1 MGWGMPELEMTVL
14 AEGLRFP
21 EGPIA
26 LPDGSVLLVEIQRRT
41 LSKVLP
47 DGTVEV
53 VADCGGG
60 PNGAAFGPDG
70 RVWVCNNGGFE
81 WTERDGRFLPG
92 PQPADYAGGSIQA
105 VDIEDGSVET
115 IYTHCGEHGLRGPN
129 DLVFDGAGGF
139 WFTDPG
145 KARRRDRDIG
155 ALYYAKA
162 DGSGVEQRSYGL
174 ETPNGVGL
182 SPDGSTL
189 YVAMTTTGRVY
200 QWPLA
205 EPGRFDSPYPNDRG
219 RLLMAD
225 PGENAFDSLAVDGEG
240 HVCVAT
246 IRDGGITDVAPDGS
260 WTHVPTGDRL
270 TTNICFG
277 GADLRTAYIT
287 CSASGTLVRCQW
299 PRPGLRLPH
308 NPY

>member
-1 MGWGMPELEMTVL
+1 MPELEMTVV

-26 LPDGSVLLVEIQRRT
+26 LPDGSVLLVEIQRQT

-47 DGTVEV
+47 DGTVQV

-105 VDIEDGSVET
+105 VDLTDGSVET
-115 IYTHCGEHGLRGPN
+115 VYTHCGEHGLRGPN
-129 DLVFDGAGGF
+129 DLVFDGDGGF

-145 KARRRDRDIG
+145 KARARERDIG
-155 ALYYAKA
+155 GLYYARA
-162 DGSGVEQRSYGL
+162 DGSAIEQRSWGL
-174 ETPNGVGL
+174 ETPNGVGVW
-182 SPDGSTL
+182 PRGWVVVVGHATTRPGDPWA
-189 YVAMTTTGRVY
+189 VAG
-200 QWPLA
+200 
-205 EPGRFDSPYPNDRG
+205 PGGVDTAVANDRG

-277 GADLRTAYIT
+277 GPDLRTAYIT

-299 PRPGLRLPH
+299 PRPGLRLHHSPA
-308 NPY
+308 

>member
-1 MGWGMPELEMTVL
+1 MEMTLV

-21 EGPIA
+21 EGPVA
-26 LPDGSVLLVEIQRRT
+26 LPDGSVLVVEIAGQC
-41 LSKVLP
+41 LSRVHP
-47 DGTVEV
+47 DGRVEV
-53 VADCGGG
+53 VADTGGG

-70 RVWVCNNGGFE
+70 RVWICNNGGFE
-81 WTERDGRFLPG
+81 WDRRDGRWIPG
-92 PQPADYAGGSIQA
+92 PQPADYTGGCIQA
-105 VDIEDGSVET
+105 VDIDSGAVEV

-129 DLVFDGAGGF
+129 DLVFDDAGGF

-145 KARRRDRDIG
+145 KGRARDRDIG
-155 ALYYAKA
+155 GLYYATA
-162 DGSGVEQRSYGL
+162 DGSTIRQMSWGL

-200 QWPLA
+200 RWKLSG
-205 EPGRFDSPYPNDRG
+205 PGVFDSPYANDRG
-219 RLLMAD
+219 TMLMAD

-246 IRDGGITDVAPDGS
+246 IRDGGITDVSPDGS

-277 GADLRTAYIT
+277 GPDLRTAFIT
-287 CSASGTLVRCQW
+287 CSASGTLVRCTW
-299 PRPGLRLPH
+299 PRPGLRLNH

>member
-1 MGWGMPELEMTVL
+1 MEMTVV

-21 EGPIA
+21 EGPVA
-26 LPDGSVLLVEIQRRT
+26 LPDGSVLLVEIAGQC
-41 LSKVLP
+41 LSRVYP
-47 DGTVEV
+47 DGRVEV
-53 VADCGGG
+53 VAETGGG

-70 RVWVCNNGGFE
+70 RVWICNNGGFE
-81 WTERDGRFLPG
+81 WGRKDGRWIPG

-105 VDIEDGSVET
+105 VDIDSGAVEVIFT
-115 IYTHCGEHGLRGPN
+115 QCGEHGLRGPN
-129 DLVFDGAGGF
+129 DLVFDDAGGF

-145 KARRRDRDIG
+145 KGRARDRDIG
-155 ALYYAKA
+155 GLYYATA
-162 DGSGVEQRSYGL
+162 DGSTIRQMSWGL

-182 SPDGSTL
+182 SPDGTTL

-200 QWPLA
+200 QWKLSG
-205 EPGRFDSPYPNDRG
+205 PGAFDSPYANDRG
-219 RLLMAD
+219 TMLMAD

-246 IRDGGITDVAPDGS
+246 IRNGGITVVAPDGT

-277 GADLRTAYIT
+277 GPDLRTAFIT
-287 CSASGTLVRCQW
+287 CSASGTLVRCTW
-299 PRPGLRLPH
+299 PRPGLRLHH

>member
-1 MGWGMPELEMTVL
+1 MSTEMTVV

-26 LPDGSVLLVEIQRRT
+26 LPDGSVLLVEIARRT
-41 LSKVLP
+41 LSKVAP

-53 VADCGGG
+53 VADVGGG

-70 RVWVCNNGGFE
+70 RVWICNNGGFA
-81 WTERDGRFLPG
+81 WRQKDGRDIPG
-92 PQPADYAGGSIQA
+92 PQPEDYAGGSIQA
-105 VDIEDGSVET
+105 VDLDTGAVET
-115 IYTHCGEHGLRGPN
+115 VYTACGEHPLRGPN

-145 KARRRDRDIG
+145 KARDRDRDIG
-155 ALYYAKA
+155 GLYYAHA
-162 DGSGVEQRSYGL
+162 DGSGVEQRSWGL

-182 SPDGSTL
+182 SPDGGTL

-200 QWPLA
+200 RWALRS
-205 EPGRFDSPYPNDRG
+205 PGVFDSPYANDRG
-219 RLLMAD
+219 TLLMAD

-246 IRDGGITDVAPDGS
+246 IRDGGITDVAPDGT

-277 GADLRTAYIT
+277 GDDLRTAFIT
-287 CSASGTLVRCQW
+287 CSASGTLVRTTW
-299 PRPGLRLPH
+299 ARPGLRLHH

>member
-1 MGWGMPELEMTVL
+1 
-14 AEGLRFP
+14 
-21 EGPIA
+21 
-26 LPDGSVLLVEIQRRT
+26 VLLVEIARQT
-41 LSKVLP
+41 LSEVRP
-47 DGTVEV
+47 DGTVSV
-53 VADCGGG
+53 VAELGGG

-81 WTERDGRFLPG
+81 WRVRDGRDIPG

-105 VDIEDGSVET
+105 VDLADGSVET
-115 IYTHCGEHGLRGPN
+115 IYTHCGEWQLRGPN
-129 DLVFDGAGGF
+129 DLVFDGDGGF

-145 KARRRDRDIG
+145 KARARDRDLG
-155 ALYYAKA
+155 ALYYARA
-162 DGSGVEQRSYGL
+162 DGSGVEQRSFGL
-174 ETPNGVGL
+174 ESPNGVGL
-182 SPDGSTL
+182 SPDGRTL

-205 EPGRFDSPYPNDRG
+205 GPGRFDSSFPNDRG
-219 RLLMAD
+219 RLLMSD

-260 WTHVPTGDRL
+260 WSHVPTGDRL
-270 TTNICFG
+270 TTNLCFG
-277 GADLRTAYIT
+277 GPDLRTAFIT
-287 CSASGTLVRCQW
+287 CSATGALRSCTW
-299 PRPGLRLPH
+299 PRPGLRLHH

>member
-1 MGWGMPELEMTVL
+1 MPQLEMTVV

-26 LPDGSVLLVEIQRRT
+26 LPDGSVLLVEIERRT

-47 DGTVEV
+47 DGSVEV

-81 WTERDGRFLPG
+81 WSERNGRLIPG
-92 PQPADYAGGSIQA
+92 PQAPDYAGGSIQA
-105 VDIEDGSVET
+105 VDVGSGSVET
-115 IYTHCGEHGLRGPN
+115 IYTHCGEHQLRGPN
-129 DLVFDGAGGF
+129 DLVFDGEGGF

-145 KARRRDRDIG
+145 KARRRDRDVG
-155 ALYYAKA
+155 ALYYAHA
-162 DGSGVEQRSYGL
+162 DGSGVEERSFGL
-174 ETPNGVGL
+174 ESPNGVGL
-182 SPDGSTL
+182 SPDGAVL

-205 EPGRFDSPYPNDRG
+205 SPGRFDSTFANDRG

-240 HVCVAT
+240 HICVAT
-246 IRDGGITDVAPDGS
+246 IRDGGITDVAPDGTWS
-260 WTHVPTGDRL
+260 HVPTGDRL

-277 GADLRTAYIT
+277 GPDLHTAYIT
-287 CSASGTLVRCQW
+287 CSASGTLVSCRW
-299 PRPGLRLPH
+299 PRPGLRLHH
-308 NPY
+308 NPA

>member
-1 MGWGMPELEMTVL
+1 MEIM
-14 AEGLRFP
+14 AEGLQFP

-26 LPDGSVLLVEIQRRT
+26 LPDGSVLVVEIGGQA
-41 LSKVLP
+41 LSRVAP
-47 DGTVEV
+47 DGTVTV
-53 VADCGGG
+53 VAETGGG

-70 RVWVCNNGGFE
+70 RVWICNNGGFE
-81 WTERDGRFLPG
+81 WNRRDGRWIPG

-105 VDIEDGSVET
+105 VDLATGAVET
-115 IYTHCGEHGLRGPN
+115 IYTHCGDNLLRGPN
-129 DLVFDGAGGF
+129 DLVFDGEGGF

-145 KARRRDRDIG
+145 KARARERDVG
-155 ALYYAKA
+155 ALYYGRT
-162 DGSGVEQRSYGL
+162 DGSGVTEMSLGL

-182 SPDGSTL
+182 SPDGTLL

-200 QWPLA
+200 RWKLA
-205 EPGRFDSPYPNDRG
+205 GPGRFDSPYANDRG
-219 RLLMAD
+219 SLLMAD

-246 IRDGGITDVAPDGS
+246 IRDGGITDIAPDGT

-277 GADLRTAYIT
+277 GPDLRTAWIT
-287 CSASGTLVRCQW
+287 CSASGTLVKTTW
-299 PRPGLRLPH
+299 PRPGLRLHH

>member
-1 MGWGMPELEMTVL
+1 MEPAMTVV
-14 AEGLRFP
+14 AEGLQFP
-21 EGPIA
+21 EGPVA
-26 LPDGSVLLVEIQRRT
+26 LPDGSVLLVEIARRT
-41 LSKVLP
+41 LSRVSPEGK
-47 DGTVEV
+47 VEV

-70 RVWVCNNGGFE
+70 RVWICNNGGFE
-81 WTERDGRFLPG
+81 WRVKDGRYTPG
-92 PQPADYAGGSIQA
+92 PQPAEYAGGSIQA
-105 VDIEDGSVET
+105 VDVATGAVET
-115 IYTHCGEHGLRGPN
+115 VYTECDGNLLRGPN

-145 KARRRDRDIG
+145 KARARDRDVG

-162 DGSGVEQRSYGL
+162 DGSEIREMSFGL

-182 SPDGSTL
+182 SPDGAQL

-200 QWPLA
+200 RWTLKA
-205 EPGRFDSPYPNDRG
+205 PGVIDSPYPRDRG
-219 RLLMAD
+219 TLLMAD

-277 GADLRTAYIT
+277 GADLRTAFIT
-287 CSASGTLVRCQW
+287 CSASGTLVRTTW
-299 PRPGLRLPH
+299 PRPGLKLHH

>member
-1 MGWGMPELEMTVL
+1 MEMTVV

-21 EGPIA
+21 EGPVA
-26 LPDGSVLLVEIQRRT
+26 LPDGSVLVVEIAGQC
-41 LSKVLP
+41 LSRVHP
-47 DGTVEV
+47 DGRVEV
-53 VADCGGG
+53 VADTGGG

-70 RVWVCNNGGFE
+70 RVWICNNGGFE
-81 WTERDGRFLPG
+81 WGRRDGRWIPG
-92 PQPADYAGGSIQA
+92 PQPADYAGGCIQA
-105 VDIEDGSVET
+105 VDIETGAVEV

-129 DLVFDGAGGF
+129 DLVFDDAGGF

-145 KARRRDRDIG
+145 KARARERDVG
-155 ALYYAKA
+155 GLYYATA
-162 DGSGVEQRSYGL
+162 DGSTIRQMSWGL

-182 SPDGSTL
+182 SPDDAML

-200 QWPLA
+200 QWKLSG
-205 EPGRFDSPYPNDRG
+205 PGVFDSPYANDRG
-219 RLLMAD
+219 TMLMAD

-246 IRDGGITDVAPDGS
+246 IRDGGITDVSPDGT

-277 GADLRTAYIT
+277 GPDLRTAFIT
-287 CSASGTLVRCQW
+287 CSASGTLVRCTW
-299 PRPGLRLPH
+299 PRPGLRLHH

>member
-1 MGWGMPELEMTVL
+1 MEMTVV

-21 EGPIA
+21 EGPVA
-26 LPDGSVLLVEIQRRT
+26 LPDGSVLVVEIAGRC
-41 LSKVLP
+41 LSRVHP
-47 DGTVEV
+47 DGRVEV
-53 VADCGGG
+53 VADTGGG

-70 RVWVCNNGGFE
+70 RVWICNNGGFE
-81 WTERDGRFLPG
+81 WGRKDGRWIPG

-105 VDIEDGSVET
+105 VDLDSGAVEV

-129 DLVFDGAGGF
+129 DLVFDDAGGF

-145 KARRRDRDIG
+145 KGRARDRDVG
-155 ALYYAKA
+155 GLYYATA
-162 DGSGVEQRSYGL
+162 DGSSIRQMSWGL

-200 QWPLA
+200 RWALRG
-205 EPGRFDSPYPNDRG
+205 PGEFDSPYANDRG
-219 RLLMAD
+219 TMLMAD

-277 GADLRTAYIT
+277 GPDLRTAFIT
-287 CSASGTLVRCQW
+287 CSASGTLVRCTW
-299 PRPGLRLPH
+299 PRPGLALHH

>member
-1 MGWGMPELEMTVL
+1 MPELEMTVV

-26 LPDGSVLLVEIQRRT
+26 LPDGSVLLVEIARQT
-41 LSKVLP
+41 LSRVRP

-53 VADCGGG
+53 VAELGGG

-81 WTERDGRFLPG
+81 WSERGGRLIPG

-105 VDIEDGSVET
+105 VRLDDGAVET
-115 IYTHCGEHGLRGPN
+115 VYTHCGEWPLRGPN
-129 DLVFDGAGGF
+129 DLVFDGDGGF

-145 KARRRDRDIG
+145 KARARDRDLG
-155 ALYYAKA
+155 ALYYARA
-162 DGSGVEQRSYGL
+162 DGSGVELRSWGL
-174 ETPNGVGL
+174 ESPNGVGL
-182 SPDGSTL
+182 SPDGSTV

-200 QWPLA
+200 QWPLHA
-205 EPGRFDSPYPNDRG
+205 PGRFDSSYPNDRG
-219 RLLMAD
+219 RLLMSD

-246 IRDGGITDVAPDGS
+246 IRDGGITDIAPDGS
-260 WTHVPTGDRL
+260 WDHVPTGDRL
-270 TTNICFG
+270 TTNLCFG

-287 CSASGTLVRCQW
+287 CSATGTLRRCTW
-299 PRPGLRLPH
+299 PRPGLRLHH

>member
-1 MGWGMPELEMTVL
+1 M

-26 LPDGSVLLVEIQRRT
+26 LPDGSVLLVEIARKT
-41 LSKVLP
+41 LSKVFP
-47 DGTVEV
+47 DGRVEV

-60 PNGAAFGPDG
+60 PNGAAYGPDG
-70 RVWVCNNGGFE
+70 RVWICNNGGFE
-81 WTERDGRFLPG
+81 WRQRDGRDIPG

-105 VDIEDGSVET
+105 VDISSGAVET

-129 DLVFDGAGGF
+129 DLVFDAAGGF

-145 KARRRDRDIG
+145 KARSRDRDVG
-155 ALYYAKA
+155 GLYYATA
-162 DGSGVEQRSYGL
+162 DGKSIRQMSWGL

-182 SPDGSTL
+182 SPDGGML

-200 QWPLA
+200 QWKLA
-205 EPGRFDSPYPNDRG
+205 GPGAFDSPYPNERG
-219 RLLMAD
+219 ALLMAD
-225 PGENAFDSLAVDGEG
+225 PGENAFDSLAVDGGG
-240 HVCVAT
+240 HVCVGT
-246 IRDGGITDVAPDGS
+246 IRDGGITDVAPDGT

-277 GADLRTAYIT
+277 GPDMRTAYIT
-287 CSASGTLVRCQW
+287 CSASGTLVRTTW
-299 PRPGLRLPH
+299 PRAGLKLHH

>member
-1 MGWGMPELEMTVL
+1 MAELDMTVV
-14 AEGLRFP
+14 AEGLQFP

-26 LPDGSVLLVEIQRRT
+26 LPDGSVLLVEIARRT
-41 LSKVLP
+41 LSRVHP
-47 DGTVEV
+47 DGTVEP

-60 PNGAAFGPDG
+60 PNGAAFGPAG

-81 WTERDGRFLPG
+81 WQVRDGHFRPG

-105 VDIEDGSVET
+105 VDVERGTVET
-115 IYTHCGEHGLRGPN
+115 VYADCDGHGLRGPN

-145 KARRRDRDIG
+145 KARARDRDIG
-155 ALYYAKA
+155 GLYYAKA
-162 DGSGVEQRSYGL
+162 DGSEIRQMSWGL

-182 SPDGSTL
+182 SPDGSIL
-189 YVAMTTTGRVY
+189 YVAMTTTGRVHR
-200 QWPLA
+200 WKLSS
-205 EPGRFDSPYPNDRG
+205 PGTFDSPYPNDRG
-219 RLLMAD
+219 SLHMAD

-246 IRDGGITDVAPDGS
+246 IRDGGITDIAPDGS

-277 GADLRTAYIT
+277 GPDLRTAYIT
-287 CSASGTLVRCQW
+287 CSHSGTLVKTTW
-299 PRPGLRLPH
+299 PRPGLRLHH